1 MENERTGKRESVD
14 LVART
19 KGKRLR
25 GWEGVGMHASTYRDA
40 LMCWN
45 SFRPGLGKKPYV
57 CVLLLKARKPAIEM
71 NRKAFAMRSSNVQFT
86 HHAWHT

>member
-1 MENERTGKRESVD
+1 
-14 LVART
+14 
-19 KGKRLR
+19 
-25 GWEGVGMHASTYRDA
+25 MHASTYRDA

-71 NRKAFAMRSSNVQFT
+71 NRKAFVMRSSNVQFT
-86 HHAWHT
+86 HHAWHTMPATRLDIALTKRFLVSCYRFPRVS